1 MLSYCGGDIDLAQL
15 AAKRPAHGRRVAVRA
30 VGCSKSRHRDGEN
43 SAAVKTQQVKGSGTR
58 QQRQRGIQ
66 TTGNANHRA
75 TRMRVR
81 QALGKTMRL
90 DGKNRLATLRAAT
103 GVRRH
108 KRMRVDES
116 IVKRDL
122 AYIKVKRGNCIARSI
137 RLDRECRHA
146 ATLCRQKTKVD
157 HGGSTRSGMSLPCTD
172 KLDIVEGICLA
183 QHAAVLGNQAV
194 TAIDYILCRFAPA
207 GTGVSVGA
215 HKASAG
221 GSNQVAT
228 IVRLAHQ
235 LIRSREVADK
245 RGTCTNGIG
254 ARRIGDPKVL
264 ADLCGNDKARHG
276 IALKK
281 LLGAKRNLIAASK
294 TDHAHRSR
302 AAAEAAAFVEL
313 TVHGDIPLGHK
324 AQKLAM
330 AQHRGTVVEL
340 RRHAHGHAHKHE
352 GIDACRLLG

>member
-1 MLSYCGGDIDLAQL
+1 MATID
-15 AAKRPAHGRRVAVRA
+15 HV
-30 VGCSKSRHRDGEN
+30 
-43 SAAVKTQQVKGSGTR
+43 
-58 QQRQRGIQ
+58 
-66 TTGNANHRA
+66 
-75 TRMRVR
+75 
-81 QALGKTMRL
+81 
-90 DGKNRLATLRAAT
+90 LR
-103 GVRRH
+103 
-108 KRMRVDES
+108 
-116 IVKRDL
+116 
-122 AYIKVKRGNCIARSI
+122 
-137 RLDRECRHA
+137 
-146 ATLCRQKTKVD
+146 
-157 HGGSTRSGMSLPCTD
+157 
-172 KLDIVEGICLA
+172 
-183 QHAAVLGNQAV
+183 
-194 TAIDYILCRFAPA
+194 RFAPA

-221 GSNQVAT
+221 GGNQVAT

-281 LLGAKRNLIAASK
+281 LLGAKRNLIAAGK

-302 AAAEAAAFVEL
+302 AATEAAAFVEL

-330 AQHRGTVVEL
+330 AQHRGAVVEL

-352 GIDACRLLG
+352 GIDVCRLFGQAGHALLSGIEQHLL